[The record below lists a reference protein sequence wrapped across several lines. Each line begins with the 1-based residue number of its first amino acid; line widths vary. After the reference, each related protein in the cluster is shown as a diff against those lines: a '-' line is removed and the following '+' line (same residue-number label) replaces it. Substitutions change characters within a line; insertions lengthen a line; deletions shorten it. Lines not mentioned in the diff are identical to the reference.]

1 VSHRHKNFFDT
12 ELNQLIMAKTTKRQG
27 QKGPGTEFTN
37 IQKQTDDAINERK
50 ETGPRGANRNA
61 AAPGNS
67 EYKPEGSTKKTGQ
80 TKQ

>member
-1 VSHRHKNFFDT
+1 MDIFFDSN
-12 ELNQLIMAKTTKRQG
+12 LNNLIMAKTTKRQG
-27 QKGPGTEFTN
+27 TKGPGSEFKN
-37 IQKQTDDAINERK
+37 VQKQTDDAINER
-50 ETGPRGANRNA
+50 ENTGPRGVNRDA